1 MTMEFSK
8 ILPLLCN
15 NNNTKKK
22 KKTWLGELENY
33 NPSIP

>member
-22 KKTWLGELENY
+22 KTWLGELENY

>member
-1 MTMEFSK
+1 MTIEFSK

-22 KKTWLGELENY
+22 KKNLVRGIGEL
-33 NPSIP
+33 

>member
-22 KKTWLGELENY
+22 KNLVRGIGEL
-33 NPSIP
+33 

>member
-1 MTMEFSK
+1 MTIEFSK